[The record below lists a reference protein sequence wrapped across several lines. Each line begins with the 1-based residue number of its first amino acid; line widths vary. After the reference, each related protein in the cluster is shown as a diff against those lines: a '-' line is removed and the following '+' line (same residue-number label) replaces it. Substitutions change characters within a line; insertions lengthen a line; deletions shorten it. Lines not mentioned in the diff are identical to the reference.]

1 MRKLELN
8 KMENLE
14 GSNNCTTAAG
24 FLCTASVFLLFG
36 PYAPLAVATAI
47 GCALGAYAGC
57 AK

>member
-1 MRKLELN
+1 
-8 KMENLE
+8 MENLE